1 MQKLLLLM
9 GLAICSLL
17 LSPAAMAQE
26 IDAPN
31 YQQIRQSTNNS
42 KSPNYYR
49 NLMERYIRND
59 STLTLQDYRN
69 LYYGFTLREDF
80 VPYQFEKDQL
90 FEVRRELVATR
101 GSKEAAKKAIGV
113 AESVLADNP
122 FDIPAIAVMAISYL
136 QLEDNEQYE
145 LWNAK
150 QEGLLDAITS
160 SGDGEA
166 PETAF
171 HVICIEHEYEVLNR
185 MGLELEEIV
194 SKSNNIE
201 YLRVK
206 ENAEGI
212 EGIYFNYN
220 ACAHIYKKKYE

>member
-1 MQKLLLLM
+1 MQKLLILISILF
-9 GLAICSLL
+9 LSSLFSPNAI
-17 LSPAAMAQE
+17 AQE
-26 IDAPN
+26 IEAPN

-49 NLMERYIRND
+49 HLMERYTSND

-90 FEVRRELVATR
+90 FEVRRELVASR
-101 GSKEAAKKAIGV
+101 GAKEVSQRAIGI
-113 AESVLADNP
+113 AELALEDNP

-150 QEGLLDAITS
+150 QTGLLDAITS
-160 SGDGEA
+160 SGDGET

-171 HVICIEHEYEVLNR
+171 HVISIEHEYEVLNR
-185 MGLELEEIV
+185 MGLELDGIEQ
-194 SKSNNIE
+194 KGNNIE

-206 ENAEGI
+206 ENVEGI

-220 ACAHIYKKKYE
+220 ACAHIYKRKYE